1 VITLGVRGVR
11 SQRYWVRCDAGLNVT
26 GIYEAAAWTATRGNV
41 HKAIKSGQVNT
52 VELTAHGR

>member
-26 GIYEAAAWTATRGNV
+26 GIYEAAARTVTRGNM
-41 HKAIKSGQVNT
+41 H
-52 VELTAHGR
+52 